1 VLVEAGSELDAR
13 DATLSTPLLTA
24 ADAGH
29 TTVVVRL
36 LEVRA
41 AFLTRMHRLP
51 PHRSRPCES
60 HCESDRLVSYPRA
73 PPPSSP
79 QPSL

>member
-1 VLVEAGSELDAR
+1 MRDQVEVVDVLVEAGSELDAR

-41 AFLTRMHRLP
+41 AFLTRVHRLP

-60 HCESDRLVSYPRA
+60 HCESHCGE
-73 PPPSSP
+73 
-79 QPSL
+79 